1 MIVTVLA
8 EKGGTGK
15 TMVATN
21 LAGMRAGAG
30 RRVLLVDAD
39 RQGSSERWTNL
50 RAASGL
56 PHVECVPLYGGALSR
71 YLRNRIS
78 GYDDVVIDVGAGDSD
93 EMSTALSASDCAV
106 VPVRPTAADVWTMT
120 LMDSRIG
127 EAGMDNTGL
136 RAWALINQA
145 STNPRHPAAAQTRR
159 DARRRLRLHERRGA
173 GGVRQGGVPAGV
185 RGGAERCR
193 VQLPL
198 GEGRAGVHR
207 ALPGGLRRR
216 PCGSGIR
223 AGRMNHGILCT
234 DGDYRWL

>member
-56 PHVECVPLYGGALSR
+56 PRVECVPLYGSALSR
-71 YLRNRIS
+71 YLRTRIS

-159 DARRRLRLHERRGA
+159 TLADGCASMSVAAPVVCDRVAFQRAFAEGRSVVEYNSRSEKAAQEFTALYRVVFDDAHAGA
-173 GGVRQGGVPAGV
+173 GYELVA
-185 RGGAERCR
+185 
-193 VQLPL
+193 
-198 GEGRAGVHR
+198 
-207 ALPGGLRRR
+207 
-216 PCGSGIR
+216 
-223 AGRMNHGILCT
+223 
-234 DGDYRWL
+234 

>member
-21 LAGMRAGAG
+21 LAGMRADAG

-39 RQGSSERWTNL
+39 RQGSSERWANL

-56 PHVECVPLYGGALSR
+56 PHVESVPLYGGALSR
-71 YLRNRIS
+71 YLRTRVS

-127 EAGMDNTGL
+127 EAGMDNPGL

-159 DARRRLRLHERRGA
+159 TLAAGCASMSVAAPVVCDRVAFQRAFAEGRSVVEYNSRSEKAAQEIAALYRVVYDEAHTGA
-173 GGVRQGGVPAGV
+173 GYELVA
-185 RGGAERCR
+185 
-193 VQLPL
+193 
-198 GEGRAGVHR
+198 
-207 ALPGGLRRR
+207 
-216 PCGSGIR
+216 
-223 AGRMNHGILCT
+223 
-234 DGDYRWL
+234 